1 MPIQIANPA
10 VVEKIEQLASETGLT
25 KTAAVEK
32 AVDAALQDSTRRKEE
47 LRRRVNALLAE
58 IDKIPR
64 IENPID
70 PLQWDE
76 NGLPI

>member
-10 VVEKIEQLASETGLT
+10 VVEKIEQLASEAGLT
-25 KTAAVEK
+25 KTAAVEM
-32 AVDAALQDSTRRKEE
+32 AVDAALKESTRRKEA
-47 LRRRVNALLAE
+47 LRRRVYALLAE
-58 IDKIPR
+58 IDKLPR
-64 IENPID
+64 IENPLD